1 MWPLLR
7 FEVVGGGEVE
17 EGEAEERREAD
28 SSFEGVTSSNSPVI
42 LFFM

>member
-17 EGEAEERREAD
+17 EGEERREAD
-28 SSFEGVTSSNSPVI
+28 SSLEGVTSSNSPVI

>member
-17 EGEAEERREAD
+17 EGEERRGERL
-28 SSFEGVTSSNSPVI
+28 I
-42 LFFM
+42 LA